1 MPGNTKSLWNV
12 FNLAKDINLNTIP
25 QNMTENNID
34 IVPYDL
40 SHAFAQFF
48 DKKVKSIVETCRVEN
63 NVYNSL
69 KKNGF
74 ELNFMTTRNIHDAL
88 KSIKIKNCEGYDRI
102 PQRILVEG
110 FEILL
115 PPIKK
120 LFELIDDQRSIPQQW
135 LISKII
141 PIHIKDP
148 RHI

>member
-1 MPGNTKSLWNV
+1 
-12 FNLAKDINLNTIP
+12 
-25 QNMTENNID
+25 
-34 IVPYDL
+34 
-40 SHAFAQFF
+40 
-48 DKKVKSIVETCRVEN
+48 
-63 NVYNSL
+63 
-69 KKNGF
+69 
-74 ELNFMTTRNIHDAL
+74 MTTRNIHDAL